1 MKKSKHIFAIMA
13 VAYVVIAIASSLQ
26 WIVINENILLGLS
39 MSALFSALSDIMANV
54 ENIVMSRNEFN
65 YTILIASGFLEMKI
79 YQNQYNPMINIRNVK
94 LGIESMGKGYKTAKH
109 PNEYCRGRHIKFLN
123 IFSQIFFILSIAV
136 FILVPF
142 FSIASEQFYSVVIT
156 LSAFSAMCLNLYLGE
171 YLVDIV
177 ERKSS
182 FQNKEQ
188 LIIQMAYP
196 DFSQFL
202 TFRVCC
208 YEDYVAMTR
217 ESGGQV

>member
-1 MKKSKHIFAIMA
+1 
-13 VAYVVIAIASSLQ
+13 
-26 WIVINENILLGLS
+26 
-39 MSALFSALSDIMANV
+39 MSALFSALSDIMANG

-79 YQNQYNPMINIRNVK
+79 SQNQYNPMINIRNVK

>member
-13 VAYVVIAIASSLQ
+13 VTYVVIAIASSLQ

-39 MSALFSALSDIMANV
+39 MSALFSALSDIMANG

-79 YQNQYNPMINIRNVK
+79 SQNQYNPMINIRNVK

-109 PNEYCRGRHIKFLN
+109 ANEYCRGRHIKFLN
-123 IFSQIFFILSIAV
+123 IFSQ
-136 FILVPF
+136 
-142 FSIASEQFYSVVIT
+142 QFYSVVIT

-217 ESGGQV
+217 ESGGQVLCPHLNGSEKTR